1 MSQHEIIQ
9 FFSNEGSRNEVRKRV
24 VEKLFKEEPGR
35 GTGDEASHYKY
46 YVETLSTGDR
56 IYLKRPANLH
66 NGFDFLIC
74 VENQNYSKPGERKR
88 NYPKH
93 DDLIA
98 DLQKKKE
105 ADPAMY
111 KKLYNLIKRVYECH
125 EVCDKEI
132 DDVSFSVGFATDHV
146 VKVFKWFFIEQDIRY
161 WNYSGRAKTMQEAV
175 PVPYF

>member
-1 MSQHEIIQ
+1 M
-9 FFSNEGSRNEVRKRV
+9 
-24 VEKLFKEEPGR
+24 
-35 GTGDEASHYKY
+35 Y

-56 IYLKRPANLH
+56 IYLQRPANLH

-98 DLQKKKE
+98 DLQEKKE
-105 ADPAMY
+105 SDPAMY
-111 KKLYNLIKRVYECH
+111 EKLYNLIKRVYECH
-125 EVCDKEI
+125 DVSDKEI
-132 DDVSFSVGFATDHV
+132 NEVSFNVGFATDHV

-161 WNYSGRAKTMQEAV
+161 WNYSGRMKTWQETV
-175 PVPYF
+175 PVP